1 MHICSPCHDH
11 AYTHTDRE
19 THSLWQTQWTLT
31 PSFFLRRTPTDSC
44 CNMCQQKWQ
53 WDIIT
58 AAQPWLE
65 HAIDSWD
72 KITVKHKDEHLD
84 QALLYKDASMEVLL
98 HCFDKHGANSYIHNH
113 KASFL
118 SLCLS
123 GQYVERKWSLDH
135 NSAGSYIECRRYAS
149 LRFQRHTLSQLNPQH
164 AFGHTHSLTQCC
176 CASH

>member
-1 MHICSPCHDH
+1 MRIYIQTWKLACS
-11 AYTHTDRE
+11 
-19 THSLWQTQWTLT
+19 LGQTQWTPT
-31 PSFFLRRTPTDSC
+31 PSFILRRTPNDSC
-44 CNMCQQKWQ
+44 CNRCQQKWQ
-53 WDIIT
+53 MDIIT

-98 HCFDKHGANSYIHNH
+98 HCFDKHGADSYIHNH

-135 NSAGSYIECRRYAS
+135 NCAGSYIESRRYAS
-149 LRFQRHTLSQLNPQH
+149 SCFVMAHTVTAQSTTCIWT
-164 AFGHTHSLTQCC
+164 HTP
-176 CASH
+176 